1 MVIKRFRLIG
11 RREHRSVIIIVSG
24 KKKGITSGILLMG
37 FLFDTQSRIVLKF
50 ALDRLVEFGR
60 VEFQQLDKA
69 KLLLRKTHPD
79 ALLHFQTLCHRRAKK
94 NGTAIGTVPILY
106 RKWDSN
112 PHSR

>member
-24 KKKGITSGILLMG
+24 KKGIASGILLMG
-37 FLFDTQSRIVLKF
+37 LLFDTQSRIVLKF

-60 VEFQQLDKA
+60 
-69 KLLLRKTHPD
+69 
-79 ALLHFQTLCHRRAKK
+79 ALSSNSLTKRSCCCERRIPMRCSIFRLCAIDVLK